1 MKDQQA
7 LFKALEN
14 NSYEGVKI
22 RENDEGKNNR
32 NNSILEKCPV
42 FFSSSVAL
50 TFLPRQIYKSIK
62 DRQLPSSFQNN

>member
-14 NSYEGVKI
+14 ISYEGVKI

-32 NNSILEKCPV
+32 NYSILEKCPV
-42 FFSSSVAL
+42 FSSAIAQ
-50 TFLPRQIYKSIK
+50 TFYHVKHINLSKTDNYLHPFLS
-62 DRQLPSSFQNN
+62 N